1 MIILSQFAIGRTA
14 LTLYNKSVRC
24 AYGFVCLLHAGCK
37 SADLRAPWD
46 SRCAQLC
53 HEKVADAQS
62 RVARTPVRTGTLRV
76 KARMAYGQDAHG
88 TARAYALR
96 ASVHGAHLPAV
107 ERTYA
112 DRASLRRIWAP
123 HPWASKCEGASTVAW
138 DARAQ
143 MCIDECMT
151 NRV

>member
-96 ASVHGAHLPAV
+96 ASVHGAHPPAV
-107 ERTYA
+107 DRERMPIA
-112 DRASLRRIWAP
+112 PPCGVSGHRIRGHQNVRVP
-123 HPWASKCEGASTVAW
+123 LPWPGMPGHKCASTSA
-138 DARAQ
+138 
-143 MCIDECMT
+143 
-151 NRV
+151 